1 MNNLIDVMNN
11 PDDCN
16 EDRPMI
22 NNVAFF
28 RCVSLSLRDRE
39 RKERE
44 KESLGQ

>member
-1 MNNLIDVMNN
+1 MNNS
-11 PDDCN
+11 DDRN

-22 NNVAFF
+22 NDVASF
-28 RCVSLSLRDRE
+28 RRVSLSLRDRE